1 MNILSVGFSL
11 IKELGARFDEIGPLL
26 DQRAVHTRPFFLMS
40 FVTLSYILEHDRT
53 SSMSREDVKCW
64 SQIDQRAPY

>member
-26 DQRAVHTRPFFLMS
+26 DQESCSHQTIFPDEFCNIELHS
-40 FVTLSYILEHDRT
+40 WT
-53 SSMSREDVKCW
+53 W
-64 SQIDQRAPY
+64 